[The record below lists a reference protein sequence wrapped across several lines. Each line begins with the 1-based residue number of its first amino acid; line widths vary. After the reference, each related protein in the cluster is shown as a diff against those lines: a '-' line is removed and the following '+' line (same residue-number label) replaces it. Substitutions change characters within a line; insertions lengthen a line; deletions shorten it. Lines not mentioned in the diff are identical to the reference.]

1 MKSYTVDAVAISAVA
16 VDVLSTFMSE
26 SVSAGAPLGAL
37 EALGAPAGATWEA
50 RVGLT
55 GGVTGELVL
64 RCSETFARRAAAQML
79 GMEPDS
85 EEVAQD
91 ALSELSN
98 VMAGNLKGTLKA
110 DCALTTPTVTT
121 HPRDAALDPSV
132 SVALAC
138 GTDQVDVALFLTSGM
153 GTP

>member
-1 MKSYTVDAVAISAVA
+1 MSQSPTVTVDADTISAVA

-26 SVSAGAPLGAL
+26 TVHARTLPSLV
-37 EALGAPAGATWEA
+37 PAAIWEA
-50 RVGLT
+50 RIGLR
-55 GGVTGELVL
+55 GSVTGELVL

-79 GMEPDS
+79 GTEAESD
-85 EEVAQD
+85 EVAQD

-98 VMAGNLKGTLKA
+98 VMAGNVKGTLLA

-121 HPRDAALDPSV
+121 TPGDPGLGPSV

-138 GTDQVDVALFLTSGM
+138 GSDRVDLALFLTSGV